1 MLRED
6 KPTVGDNPRET
17 GDRRHDVT
25 FKVTDRAKVGGQFG
39 VVNGNVHIYD
49 VGPAATPAE
58 RFAKALNLL
67 NGNMPRRAEELIREA
82 VEAGHRSHEVSYFWA
97 LAILSG
103 RSFDHLGPEEFTSLQ
118 DCASLVDPANQ
129 DGWLEALHVITQFIN
144 CLVRQER
151 LGDLPDQEFDQVIWA
166 YDRLE
171 DKRREEI
178 RRHLDLI
185 MTGAL
190 QDRLE
195 FKYAAEVK
203 QRRMA
208 DNRAERAWKFF
219 QPVPCPPI
227 VVHLREPR
235 LDTAHRTMAI
245 IGAAVSGAA
254 LLVAF
259 CVLLPNRPLLA
270 LLFAVGMGGGGY
282 LLVTSGRSWLVRRER
297 IAADAVRHDERTV
310 PSRYT
315 LYRPRPDVGDDEG
328 YVWGESDKDD
338 EEHRRELRNLEL
350 FRLLAGPW
358 VDVRFADEDPD
369 GANKRKKWEA
379 DTAGLRR
386 ALTAHIQRQY
396 ARPDRWF
403 IGEVDWLICWHAKR
417 AKKRWEDGTLR
428 AHRDELRASGLV
440 PGLGIIAL
448 LTGLLC
454 GIVGLLTWNP
464 GFGVVLL
471 LVAGAGGWAV
481 YGSKVDVY
489 AVQRDFYLAES
500 ALAAAE
506 QDEEKAA
513 FDRWTKR
520 LEDRPTDDEMARW
533 LDYDKFYIKNL
544 AMNTCGL
551 ANRDIVT
558 HAILTED
565 VWPCMRARVLFG
577 PPRYSI
583 YRIIVFLLTE
593 AGVRQVSVNLDF
605 LDGTVRD
612 LRRNSFRY
620 DAISS
625 SRVEEVGIQFDSGHR
640 SVVPIDGRAEDK
652 SPPKDVNSLILSQAF
667 RLSFMDGKHIDVVV
681 ENYDHG
687 FLDRLREDGDSLF
700 ELALDSS
707 GVRDA
712 WRVLDSVAAE
722 GREWLHE
729 ERRRRNRR
737 LLDFSKA
744 LASRNELPWH
754 TSHPPPLELENRPP
768 EDETGWQGPPEVS

>member
-1 MLRED
+1 ME
-6 KPTVGDNPRET
+6 DNPKET
-17 GDRRHDVT
+17 GDRRHNVT
-25 FKVTDRAKVGGQFG
+25 FKVTDKAKVGGQFG

-82 VEAGHRSHEVSYFWA
+82 VEAGYRSHEVAYYWA

-103 RSFDHLGPEEFTSLQ
+103 RSFDHLGPEDFASLQ
-118 DCASLVDPANQ
+118 NCSSLVDPASQ
-129 DGWLEALHVITQFIN
+129 DGWLEALDVITQFIN
-144 CLVRQER
+144 CLVKEDFGK
-151 LGDLPDQEFDQVIWA
+151 LSDQEFDQVISA

-171 DKRREEI
+171 EKRREEI

-190 QDRLE
+190 QDRLDA
-195 FKYAAEVK
+195 KYAVEVK
-203 QRRMA
+203 QRRM
-208 DNRAERAWKFF
+208 DGKRAERAWKFF
-219 QPVPCPPI
+219 QPVPCPP
-227 VVHLREPR
+227 VLVHLREPQ
-235 LDTAHRTMAI
+235 LDTAHRAMAI
-245 IGAAVSGAA
+245 IGTGVSAVA
-254 LLVAF
+254 LLVTF
-259 CVLLPNRPLLA
+259 FVLLPHQPLLG
-270 LLFAVGMGGGGY
+270 LLFGVGTGAGSY
-282 LLVTSGRSWLVRRER
+282 LLVTRGRSWLVRREQ
-297 IAADAVRHDERTV
+297 IGADAVGHDERTV
-310 PSRYT
+310 PTRYT
-315 LYRPRPDVGDDEG
+315 LSQPHQDAEDDED

-338 EEHRRELRNLEL
+338 KEHRRELRNLKL
-350 FRLLAGPW
+350 FRSLTDAW
-358 VDVRFADEDPD
+358 IDVRFADEDPD
-369 GANKRKKWEA
+369 GANKRKRWQA

-386 ALTAHIQRQY
+386 ALTAHINRHY
-396 ARPDRWF
+396 ARPDRF

-417 AKKRWEDGTLR
+417 AKERWEDGTLR
-428 AHRDELRASGLV
+428 ARRDELRASGPSGFL
-440 PGLGIIAL
+440 PGLGAIAL
-448 LTGLLC
+448 FSGLVC
-454 GIVGLLTWNP
+454 AVVGLLTWNL
-464 GFGVVLL
+464 GFGLILL
-471 LVAGAGGWAV
+471 LAVGVGGCAL
-481 YGSKVDVY
+481 YCSKVDVY
-489 AVQRDFYLAES
+489 AVQRDFYVAES
-500 ALAAAE
+500 GPAADEHDE
-506 QDEEKAA
+506 QKTA
-513 FDRWTKR
+513 FEQWTSR

-544 AMNTCGL
+544 AMNVCRL

-612 LRRNSFRY
+612 QRRNGFRY

-625 SRVEEVGIQFDSGHR
+625 SRVEEVGIRFDSGHR
-640 SVVPIDGRAEDK
+640 NVVPIDDRVENK
-652 SPPKDVNSLILSQAF
+652 SQRKDVDSLIFSQAF

-681 ENYDHG
+681 ENYDQG
-687 FLDRLREDGDSLF
+687 FLDRLREDADSLF

-712 WRVLDSVAAE
+712 WHVLDSVAAE

-744 LASRNELPWH
+744 LASHKELPWH
-754 TSHPPPLELENRPP
+754 TSEPPLLELEN
-768 EDETGWQGPPEVS
+768 